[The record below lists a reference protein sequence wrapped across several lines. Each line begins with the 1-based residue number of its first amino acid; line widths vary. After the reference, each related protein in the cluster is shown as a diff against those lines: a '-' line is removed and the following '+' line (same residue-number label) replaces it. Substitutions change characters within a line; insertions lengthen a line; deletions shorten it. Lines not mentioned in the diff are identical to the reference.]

1 MRHGLRELGAQT
13 EENGRRAR
21 LGARFRQ
28 RGLIHG
34 LDQYRQPQLPILAAP
49 PYALPLLHRSIR
61 LVAKAASGTP
71 WPKNTRW
78 NVNYLIGDPFQPP

>member
-1 MRHGLRELGAQT
+1 MGCASWARKPRRTAGGQGLLHGVD
-13 EENGRRAR
+13 
-21 LGARFRQ
+21 Q
-28 RGLIHG
+28 RG
-34 LDQYRQPQLPILAAP
+34 QPQLPILAAP